1 MKFYTVD
8 VMIPTYKPGQEFAE
22 LLPRL
27 LEQTYPIRSIR
38 VVNTG
43 KKFWNPAW
51 EQLSDKIMV
60 EHIRPSEF
68 DHGGTRRAMAESS
81 DADLLLFMT
90 QDAMPYDNACVEH
103 LVEKFSL
110 PHVKAAYAR
119 QLPRDDCRTLE
130 RFTRGFNYPEESDI
144 KDAGDLPK
152 LGVKTFFCSNV
163 CAMYDRRTYEELGGF
178 VESTL
183 FNEDMIYAG
192 KLIQMCRRAMR
203 LPMRQ
208 MRRWYIPTITVVW
221 HSFTAISTSVYP
233 RHSIRRSLMRI
244 RLRVRESVW

>member
-119 QLPRDDCRTLE
+119 QLPR
-130 RFTRGFNYPEESDI
+130 
-144 KDAGDLPK
+144 
-152 LGVKTFFCSNV
+152 
-163 CAMYDRRTYEELGGF
+163 M
-178 VESTL
+178 
-183 FNEDMIYAG
+183 
-192 KLIQMCRRAMR
+192 
-203 LPMRQ
+203 
-208 MRRWYIPTITVVW
+208 
-221 HSFTAISTSVYP
+221 TAVHWNGLREALT
-233 RHSIRRSLMRI
+233 IRRRVISRMPVICQNLVL
-244 RLRVRESVW
+244 RLFSAPMSVQCMTAGHMKSWVDL

>member
-1 MKFYTVD
+1 MSQYTVD

-90 QDAMPYDNACVEH
+90 QDAMPVRQCVRGTSGGKIFIAACESG
-103 LVEKFSL
+103 LC
-110 PHVKAAYAR
+110 AAA
-119 QLPRDDCRTLE
+119 
-130 RFTRGFNYPEESDI
+130 S
-144 KDAGDLPK
+144 AG
-152 LGVKTFFCSNV
+152 
-163 CAMYDRRTYEELGGF
+163 
-178 VESTL
+178 
-183 FNEDMIYAG
+183 
-192 KLIQMCRRAMR
+192 
-203 LPMRQ
+203 
-208 MRRWYIPTITVVW
+208 
-221 HSFTAISTSVYP
+221 
-233 RHSIRRSLMRI
+233 
-244 RLRVRESVW
+244 

>member
-178 VESTL
+178 VESIL
-183 FNEDMIYAG
+183 
-192 KLIQMCRRAMR
+192 CRRAMR

>member
-90 QDAMPYDNACVEH
+90 PV
-103 LVEKFSL
+103 
-110 PHVKAAYAR
+110 
-119 QLPRDDCRTLE
+119 
-130 RFTRGFNYPEESDI
+130 
-144 KDAGDLPK
+144 
-152 LGVKTFFCSNV
+152 
-163 CAMYDRRTYEELGGF
+163 
-178 VESTL
+178 
-183 FNEDMIYAG
+183 
-192 KLIQMCRRAMR
+192 
-203 LPMRQ
+203 
-208 MRRWYIPTITVVW
+208 
-221 HSFTAISTSVYP
+221 
-233 RHSIRRSLMRI
+233 
-244 RLRVRESVW
+244 

>member
-119 QLPRDDCRTLE
+119 QP
-130 RFTRGFNYPEESDI
+130 
-144 KDAGDLPK
+144 
-152 LGVKTFFCSNV
+152 
-163 CAMYDRRTYEELGGF
+163 
-178 VESTL
+178 
-183 FNEDMIYAG
+183 
-192 KLIQMCRRAMR
+192 
-203 LPMRQ
+203 
-208 MRRWYIPTITVVW
+208 
-221 HSFTAISTSVYP
+221 ISTKNS
-233 RHSIRRSLMRI
+233 RRSSSALTTQFAQAN
-244 RLRVRESVW
+244 LRPTTSSSLWM